1 MKKKISC
8 ALLALLLAGQVMG
21 AISVEA
27 GETKTTYTAV
37 ERLAPQFEE
46 IGGISDDGILTVK
59 KGDKWGFVDVTGK
72 TVLDYK
78 YDYASEMVDG
88 IAVVGYIN
96 DSEPY
101 VNKETGESYEYYDL
115 YLIDKTGKE
124 TQLFETLEQNYR
136 LDAQWNKTD
145 ENGNFILEVRRDNL
159 ENIEIKYGVV
169 YIDKL
174 CFYRYDGTPI
184 YIQDREYIK
193 NNYATFMKG
202 DVVCGA
208 DTRFLD
214 VNQDGIISVQVIDVT
229 DRSPHILHI
238 DLDGNIVQELPT
250 MSYGAMGSDVERFQY
265 TADEYGICYAYAPED
280 GYTVAYNQ
288 HYSDYYT
295 WERNDEVT
303 YNSGY
308 GVMNADGEWV
318 IEPVYDNVRNDYD
331 QPIHDGYVS
340 LMNQDGYYG
349 LMTVEGEIVIPFEYS
364 AVSPMINGYTL
375 LYKEEGATGVITDA
389 NRQAYTIADADGNA
403 LDVDSL
409 YMTNAENNVRRITT
423 TDGKSYLL
431 SGTPDGTTFKTIENT
446 ENMSLA
452 GWRSSS
458 GKYWTT
464 KTDAGY
470 GVIEIVIEE
479 TEVTPAV
486 EEKAEETKLAET
498 EKVEEVAEETKEEV
512 VEETEAP
519 AETKPATS
527 KFFPIRNGSAAKS
540 KQTKRTN
547 MSMNGLSAV
556 VRH

>member
-21 AISVEA
+21 AVSVEA

-37 ERLAPQFEE
+37 ERLAPQFAE

-96 DSEPY
+96 DSEPVYLESGDIY
-101 VNKETGESYEYYDL
+101 VYYDL
-115 YLIDKTGKE
+115 YLINKTGKE

-145 ENGNFILEVRRDNL
+145 ENGNFILEVGSSALDD
-159 ENIEIKYGVV
+159 IEIKDGVV

-193 NNYATFMKG
+193 NNYATFMEG

-238 DLDGNIVQELPT
+238 DLGGNIVRELPT
-250 MSYGAMGSDVERFQY
+250 MSYGKTGSDAERFQY

-308 GVMNADGEWV
+308 GVMNAEGEWV
-318 IEPVYDNVRNDYD
+318 IEPVYDNVRDDYD

-340 LMNQDGYYG
+340 LKNQDGYYG

-364 AVSPMINGYTL
+364 AVSPMINGYTAV
-375 LYKEEGATGVITDA
+375 YKEEGATGVITDA
-389 NRQAYTIADADGNA
+389 NGQVYTIADADGNA

-409 YMTNAENNVRRITT
+409 YMTNADNNVRRITT

-446 ENMSLA
+446 ENMSLT

-458 GKYWTT
+458 GQYWAI

-470 GVIEIVIEE
+470 GIIEIVIEE
-479 TEVTPAV
+479 TEVTPVV
-486 EEKAEETKLAET
+486 EEKAEETKPAET
-498 EKVEEVAEETKEEV
+498 EKVEEETKEEV
-512 VEETEAP
+512 TEEVAEET
-519 AETKPATS
+519 TKPTTN
-527 KFFPIRNGSAAKS
+527 KHFPIRNGSAAKS
-540 KQTKRTN
+540 KQAKRTN